1 MPDRSLLLRASLGL
15 ERCER
20 TGRPRLTKT
29 SLRACVFHGCA
40 LGNHGV
46 WPGLRPNWR
55 LENFHTTPRRPSVEC
70 RSRSAGFPLLDLQ
83 GMASRSIVG
92 PQKGVGSIK
101 TVDSHRKAG
110 DGPQEH
116 ERRPVGH
123 NSGTRRSQTLCAR
136 PRFLGAAVRR
146 SEAGN
151 GHRWE
156 SGETQPGCVGLRI
169 LGSPVGLYR
178 GRLGILLRLRTGPCS
193 AGRFER

>member
-83 GMASRSIVG
+83 GMASRSIVAPRRASAPSKRWIPTEKPGTARKNMRGARWATTPARGDHKLFAHG
-92 PQKGVGSIK
+92 PGSWAQ
-101 TVDSHRKAG
+101 RC
-110 DGPQEH
+110 DGA
-116 ERRPVGH
+116 RR
-123 NSGTRRSQTLCAR
+123 GTDI
-136 PRFLGAAVRR
+136 
-146 SEAGN
+146 AGN
-151 GHRWE
+151 QGKRNLDAW
-156 SGETQPGCVGLRI
+156 GF
-169 LGSPVGLYR
+169 GSLAAR
-178 GRLGILLRLRTGPCS
+178 
-193 AGRFER
+193 